1 MEKSVKE
8 AVKDPSIGTEIA
20 STALSC
26 GAAVL
31 TAVAWVTSVGSVPL
45 TGGMS
50 TPLAV
55 LATAGTVATVAQCIN
70 GIWRL
75 YDIEYKNGQVVDWID
90 TQSWYIAT
98 TTALDLISLVSVT
111 GPLKEAVMTYKV
123 MKSASSIKVID
134 WLKRYPRMERVR
146 LTEGIIKQL
155 NPGIS
160 NKAMKAMIRAGKYPR
175 RYPSEAI
182 HRELIKQLIS
192 ATTSAMA
199 ITGSTV
205 SGVIH
210 SPASITTC
218 GEYVFG
224 LLQSVDTIN

>member
-8 AVKDPSIGTEIA
+8 AVKDPSIGIEIA

-26 GAAVL
+26 GACIL
-31 TAVAWVTSVGSVPL
+31 TAVACAASMTAVPL

-55 LATAGTVATVAQCIN
+55 FATAGTIATAAQCAN
-70 GIWRL
+70 GLWRL
-75 YDIEYKNGQVVDWID
+75 YDIGLNDAQNVDWID
-90 TQSWYIAT
+90 QQGWYTAT
-98 TTALDLISLVSVT
+98 STALDLISLVSLA
-111 GPLKEAVMTYKV
+111 GPLKEVIMTYKV
-123 MKSASSIKVID
+123 MKSTSSMKVLD

-146 LTEGIIKQL
+146 LTEAIIKQL

-160 NKAMKAMIRAGKYPR
+160 NKTMKAMIRAGKYPR
-175 RYPSEAI
+175 RYPTEGL

-192 ATTSAMA
+192 VAVSGSA
-199 ITGSTV
+199 V

-210 SPASITTC
+210 SPESISTS